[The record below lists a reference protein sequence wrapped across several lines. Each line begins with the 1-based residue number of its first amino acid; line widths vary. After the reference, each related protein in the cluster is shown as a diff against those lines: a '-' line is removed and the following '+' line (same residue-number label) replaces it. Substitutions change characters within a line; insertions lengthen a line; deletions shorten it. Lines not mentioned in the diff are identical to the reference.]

1 MMINRQILRFMSRK
15 WIILPV
21 VMCCVLT
28 GCNDELSNV
37 LDENQAEYE
46 AKNLLARASYLEND
60 PNINIIVPE
69 VYTNPPKILTTTEGV
84 KLFYFTR
91 NKSPKSLAAL
101 VKAQMKVEAIT
112 ESTGTNQLIIN
123 CIDEG
128 DAHEI
133 LSYIEKIDVAPI
145 QIKIDCMVIENYAD
159 FTMDRDTKVQV
170 ASMFGNEVITG
181 PYDMDTSS
189 ATDLWGW
196 FPGAALRE
204 PKRGTYGM
212 AVGYDSKDVKF
223 LIDMLVSRGYLKVMM
238 NPVVRTVANKP
249 ATIVSRDR
257 VPITKIVT
265 AQNIEPYN
273 FTEYTWVEDSLTV
286 TPSVYADGSIG
297 LAVSIKFGSKNTPE
311 GVVQLRII
319 TERSIQL
326 DETRVP
332 IGRSLVI
339 GGFKKSE
346 KYSVI
351 RGFPFLKDLPIIGF
365 LFSSKDY
372 EERAKEIT
380 FILTPSI
387 SSEGMDYND
396 MVNVINELHKD
407 HSSESSLTDSLVN
420 IVSDPLGGDGYTK
433 EVEHQ
438 AAAETIDRM
447 RAEVE
452 SAQSEREAELARQRL
467 VEYEAKI
474 AVGSQAKQKAQ
485 TVAKEYAEK
494 LKMSEEAKAKL
505 DEALKSQTEK
515 SAAEIELAKAEYGKY
530 VAEVAELK
538 AQVDQANAQVEQSQ
552 KLVEQA
558 TAEMNKLLEQK
569 ARMEAEKTNLEKLK
583 IEAHNAAE
591 KVKAAEAEAAKK
603 AAAEAKAA
611 EAARQAAVAA
621 EQKRASEDIIKA
633 AERDDPFTN

>member
-1 MMINRQILRFMSRK
+1 MMIDRHILRFISRK
-15 WIILPV
+15 WIILSV
-21 VMCCVLT
+21 VMCCMLT

-46 AKNLLARASYLEND
+46 AKSLLERASYLEND
-60 PNINIIVPE
+60 PDINVIVPE
-69 VYTNPPKILTTTEGV
+69 VYTNPSKILTTTEGV

-91 NKSPKSLAAL
+91 NKAPKSLAAL
-101 VKAQMKVEAIT
+101 IKGQMKVETIT
-112 ESTGTNQLIIN
+112 ESIGTNQLIIN
-123 CIDEG
+123 CLDEAE
-128 DAHEI
+128 AHEI

-145 QIKIDCMVIENYAD
+145 QIRIDCMVIENYAD

-170 ASMFGNEVITG
+170 ASIFGNEVITG
-181 PYDMDTSS
+181 PYDMDSSS

-223 LIDMLVSRGYLKVMM
+223 LVDMLVSRGYLKVMM

-257 VPITKIVT
+257 VPITKIQT

-273 FTEYTWVEDSLTV
+273 ITEYTWVEDSLTV

-407 HSSESSLTDSLVN
+407 HSSVSSLTDGLVN
-420 IVSDPLGGDGYTK
+420 IVSDPFGGDGYTR
-433 EVEHQ
+433 EVEQQ

-452 SAQSEREAELARQRL
+452 SAQTEREAEQARQRL
-467 VEYEAKI
+467 IEYEAKI
-474 AVGSQAKQKAQ
+474 AAGSEAKKKAQ
-485 TVAKEYAEK
+485 AVAAEYAEK
-494 LKMSEEAKAKL
+494 LKKSQEAKVKL
-505 DEALKSQTEK
+505 DEALKSQTEL
-515 SAAEIELAKAEYGKY
+515 SAAEIAKAKAEYDQY
-530 VAEVAELK
+530 TAEVAAVKL
-538 AQVDQANAQVEQSQ
+538 QVDQTNAEVEQSQ
-552 KLVEQA
+552 KLLEQA
-558 TAEMNKLLEQK
+558 TAEMKKLLEEK
-569 ARMEAEKTNLEKLK
+569 AQMETEKTKLEQLK
-583 IEAHNAAE
+583 IQANEAVE
-591 KVKAAEAEAAKK
+591 KVKAAEAEAARK
-603 AAAEAKAA
+603 AAEA
-611 EAARQAAVAA
+611 EAARQAAILENQKKVAEEALKQA
-621 EQKRASEDIIKA
+621 EHN
-633 AERDDPFTN
+633 DPFAEEE